1 MICIAGDKAPSLG
14 KDCCHMPTYEYECRK
29 CGHEFEFF
37 QNITA
42 DPLKKCPRCR
52 GQLRRKIGSGAGL
65 IFKGSGFYI
74 TDYRSEG
81 YRKAAQADSATARTA
96 SEKPAKPGAKPGKAA
111 KKSKT
116 AAG

>member
-1 MICIAGDKAPSLG
+1 
-14 KDCCHMPTYEYECRK
+14 MPTYEYECRK

-42 DPLKKCPRCR
+42 EPLKKCPKCR
-52 GQLRRKIGSGAGL
+52 GPLRRKIGSGAGL

-81 YRKAAQADSATARTA
+81 YRKAAQADSSTAKAAPDKTA
-96 SEKPAKPGAKPGKAA
+96 KPAAKPEKAA
-111 KKSKT
+111 KKPKAS
-116 AAG
+116 AG